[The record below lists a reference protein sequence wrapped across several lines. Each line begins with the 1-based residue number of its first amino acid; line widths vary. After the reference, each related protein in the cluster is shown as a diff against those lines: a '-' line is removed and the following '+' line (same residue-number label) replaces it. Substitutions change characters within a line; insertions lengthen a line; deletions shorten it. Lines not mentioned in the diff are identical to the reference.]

1 MTTSNSTLSTT
12 EKLEQDASFAGTAV
26 ADALS
31 AVEIAAVVLI
41 GLLVCPPLAI
51 LTVVVVVPL
60 LAIAMV
66 LGLIVVVLSIPY
78 LLVHHFRGHD
88 RGHLPLLAQR
98 VRQAGRA
105 LVNLLPH
112 RVVADAREL
121 HPGG

>member
-112 RVVADAREL
+112 RVVADARKL